1 MIYLEIIGGEGL
13 KILIICTTWFVNRL
27 KGFSLKQPA
36 GRKLKRGKIPGQ
48 ELATSELRS
57 RAMGL
62 AVGCGSRASERRGKL
77 LPWYPSR
84 YRLPTSWFKGFNTV
98 RARLAREGLGTV
110 RARLAWGGLGTVR
123 ASLGGSQFYNRN
135 PFKRNFRKAQNF
147 AKKMKGVNLKKEI
160 PLNDFSKNIKILVK
174 LEKNLQKRH
183 VTRNVLKHLT
193 FSMI

>member
-98 RARLAREGLGTV
+98 RARPAREGLGTV

-123 ASLGGSQFYNRN
+123 ASLGGSQFYKRN
-135 PFKRNFRKAQNF
+135 PFQRNFRKAENF
-147 AKKMKGVNLKKEI
+147 AQKSVCGGEFYKWNLFKRNLWKPQNYAQKLRTEDPILLYTKFKKYISL
-160 PLNDFSKNIKILVK
+160 
-174 LEKNLQKRH
+174 
-183 VTRNVLKHLT
+183 
-193 FSMI
+193 

>member
-98 RARLAREGLGTV
+98 RARPAREGLGTV

-123 ASLGGSQFYNRN
+123 ASLGGSQFYKRN
-135 PFKRNFRKAQNF
+135 PFQRNFRKAENF
-147 AKKMKGVNLKKEI
+147 AQKSVWGGSILQMKAFQTKFMKT
-160 PLNDFSKNIKILVK
+160 SKLCSKITY
-174 LEKNLQKRH
+174 RGSD
-183 VTRNVLKHLT
+183 T
-193 FSMI
+193 FVYKI